1 MLLPALET
9 AHDDVLKSPSS
20 FICREF
26 RDATRVFARFKSH
39 REWEE
44 FLNGHLRKKKQCVKI
59 INLVTKIFVTNGSQ
73 FFTVCTQSMTIDVK
87 LETETTI
94 IIKFLNNFFMG
105 VKVYHF
111 VRVF

>member
-9 AHDDVLKSPSS
+9 VHDDVLKSPSS

-87 LETETTI
+87 SETETTR
-94 IIKFLNNFFMG
+94 IKVLNNFFMG

>member
-1 MLLPALET
+1 MRVVT
-9 AHDDVLKSPSS
+9 SSIVHDDVLKSPSS

-73 FFTVCTQSMTIDVK
+73 FFTVCTQSMTIDVRS
-87 LETETTI
+87 ETETTR
-94 IIKFLNNFFMG
+94 IIKF
-105 VKVYHF
+105 
-111 VRVF
+111 